1 MIQHPLGEELYIV
14 EKPGRYMGGELNSVV
29 KEIKKDTLRFALFYP
44 EIYEV
49 GMSNFG
55 LRIIY
60 HVLNSIDKVYAERV
74 FLPWVDAIE
83 FMKQNH
89 IPLFT
94 LETYTPLNQM
104 DVIGFSLHTELN
116 YTNILMGLELSGIP
130 LRREDRN
137 ESHPLVIVGGPASL
151 NPLPLAPFVD
161 FFVVGDGEEVVKELI
176 PPLQAYKNREIKR
189 HELYKEL
196 TGIKGVFV
204 PELGNTTL
212 KRIAPFKQEY
222 FPVAQIVPSIDIV
235 HNRYVIEIMRGCT
248 RGCRFCQ
255 GGFTYRPTRL
265 RMPEEII
272 ELAKKGIQLTGY
284 EDIGFLAFTSS
295 DYPYLI
301 ETIKWIRKEL
311 QDTFVSL
318 PSLPI
323 DAIEENMLKELRG
336 LRRFS
341 ITLAPE
347 VVTEKLRKVINKN
360 VPLELIYRSIE
371 LAERYKYPHVK
382 LYFMIGVPE
391 EEEEDIHALIDF
403 LKDIEKK
410 FRRLRFKAAIS
421 PFVPR
426 PHTPFQWVDQELPER
441 SLEKIRQIKDAFRKS
456 KRMQITYHNPYMS
469 FLEGVFGRGDE
480 KLAQVLEI
488 AYRNG
493 AIFDSRK
500 EFFDFSKYEKA
511 FHTSGINPY
520 KYTRKRSLEES
531 LPWEVIN
538 TGIFKPFLLK
548 EYKKSLKMVMTP
560 DCMKEKCLG
569 CGVWFR
575 EGYEL
580 CRKGIRKDKEY
591 QIELEEKKP
600 ADYYRYLL
608 TYAFG
613 EKFRFLSQR
622 DIARI
627 IIHILRKSG
636 LRLRYS
642 EGFVPRPHISLPNP
656 LPLGFESDE
665 ELLYFET
672 IEKLNR
678 DKILQVLNKNS
689 PGGLVFKKIEEVF
702 SKPDWTKYSKSIVEF
717 DIFRIPDIKGIQTNL
732 ENATIKGNK
741 ISFVFDFGKGG
752 ILKALQNATG
762 LDKDSVRKLHFRKK
776 RIVVKD

>member
-1 MIQHPLGEELYIV
+1 MISHPFGEELCTL
-14 EKPGRYMGGELNSVV
+14 ERPGRYIGGELNSVV
-29 KEIKKDTLRFALFYP
+29 KEIKRGTLRFALFYP

-60 HVLNSIDKVYAERV
+60 HILNSMDRVYAERA
-74 FLPWVDAIE
+74 FLPWVDAME

-104 DVIGFSLHTELN
+104 DVVGFSLHTELN
-116 YTNILMGLELSGIP
+116 YTNVLLGLDLSGIP

-137 ESHPLVIVGGPASL
+137 EDHPLVIVGGPASL

-161 FFVVGDGEEVVKELI
+161 FFVVGDGEEVVRELI
-176 PPLQAYKNREIKR
+176 PLLQAYKNREIKK

-196 TGIKGVFV
+196 TGIEGVFV
-204 PELGNTTL
+204 PELRNSTQ
-212 KRIAPFKQEY
+212 KRMAPFKDEY
-222 FPVAQIVPSIDIV
+222 FPIAQIVPSIDIV

-255 GGFTYRPTRL
+255 GGFTYRPIRL

-272 ELAKKGIQLTGY
+272 ELAKKGIKITGY

-311 QDTFVSL
+311 PDTFVSL
-318 PSLPI
+318 PSLPV
-323 DAIEENMLKELRG
+323 DAIEVDMLEELKD

-347 VVTEKLRKVINKN
+347 VVTDKLRKVINKN
-360 VPLELIYRSIE
+360 VPLELIYKSIE

-391 EEEEDIHALIDF
+391 EEEEDIRALIDF
-403 LKDIEKK
+403 LKDLERN
-410 FRRLRFKAAIS
+410 FRRLKFKAAIS

-426 PHTPFQWVDQELPER
+426 PHTPFQWVEQELPEE
-441 SLEKIRQIKDAFRKS
+441 SFEKIRLIKDSFRGS
-456 KRMQITYHNPYMS
+456 RRMQITYHNPYMS
-469 FLEGVFGRGDE
+469 FLEGIFGRGDE
-480 KLAQVLEI
+480 KLAEVLEI

-500 EFFDFSKYEKA
+500 EFFDFSRYEKA
-511 FHTSGINPY
+511 FQMTGIDPY
-520 KYTRKRSLEES
+520 KYTGERSLEES

-538 TGIFKPFLLK
+538 TGIFKPFLK
-548 EYKKSLKMVMTP
+548 REYKKSLKMEITP
-560 DCMKEKCLG
+560 DCMKEGCLG
-569 CGVWFR
+569 CGVWLR
-575 EGYEL
+575 KGHDL
-580 CRKGIRKDKEY
+580 CRRGIKKE
-591 QIELEEKKP
+591 IEYEIEFEGKKP
-600 ADYYRYLL
+600 EKYYRYLL
-608 TYAFG
+608 SYSYQGKFG
-613 EKFRFLSQR
+613 FLSQR

-627 IIHILRKSG
+627 IVHILRKSG

-672 IEKLNR
+672 VEKLST
-678 DKILQVLNKNS
+678 DKILQVLNRNT
-689 PGGLVFKKIEEVF
+689 PEGLIFKKIEDVARR
-702 SKPDWTKYSKSIVEF
+702 PDWSKFSKSIVGF
-717 DIFRIPDIKGIQTNL
+717 NMSRIKDTNGIQRQF
-732 ENATIKGNK
+732 EAVEIKDNE
-741 ISFVFDFGKGG
+741 ILFVFDFNKGG
-752 ILKALQNATG
+752 ILKALQQATG
-762 LDKDSVRKLHFRKK
+762 LDKDSVRKLGLKKK
-776 RIVVKD
+776 RIVARD